1 MNDQAT
7 VKSDESGKEDKAAPE
22 PTPMGSGAVSYVIMD
37 DELWKNGRRVRE
49 LPTEEVW

>member
-7 VKSDESGKEDKAAPE
+7 VKSDKTDGVEDKAAPE

-49 LPTEEVW
+49 LPEFD